1 MLICCGTNGSERG
14 RRVQHRTYPGGVLS
28 EDNRAI
34 ETFRHLDRAARICMR
49 LLGKDYV
56 GKDELLD
63 GQDGVVDVSNEKERE
78 GRVRH
83 KGTCQ

>member
-1 MLICCGTNGSERG
+1 
-14 RRVQHRTYPGGVLS
+14 
-28 EDNRAI
+28 
-34 ETFRHLDRAARICMR
+34 MR